1 MTTYIAS
8 ADINGLI
15 FTKEQNRTITARRD
29 WTTFSNQMTG
39 TEISNSGRQGLN
51 EFKTSQT
58 KFNYFDSIKDG
69 TPGRLQ
75 NDLNI
80 YDGMRVK
87 GIDEKAHDDTLKNDE
102 WNPTGSHIKHMRN
115 MFSGKYKANIEYT
128 TWLKLKNSDNY
139 LDPPKKYDYHFWD
152 AGMTKDRILINNN
165 GTPSIELASI
175 ATLIDPAA
183 GKTESNILTTKT
195 LFPDVGDTIIFDQ
208 NFMNAI
214 GFKGNSYINAK
225 SEGLIQ
231 SGVPFSYR
239 MNVGCGNSCKGDDIC
254 LIQNPLNHGITAD
267 HLSRYTI
274 GNDKKKAQINSLG
287 TTTHNTKDKI
297 KLIVLKE
304 WGDKMQVMSH
314 FMNCMLNGGMQN
326 STLLTNDFP
335 VFCLCLNLQIPCI
348 FTGVTEKKVNGNWK
362 PTLPD
367 FKRGSDNN
375 EPVKKRAYGILE
387 YIPGDPTV
395 TLYKKILQIRD
406 EIHRE
411 NNVFLEGLNHIKS
424 TNKSIKL
431 GGQNV
436 TLREQYWNIMIADVK
451 EIIRINIESYG
462 VSGTIPNNDDYR
474 GKWWEAVCP
483 ILSDHLPVD
492 ETSLSDVVNN
502 FIRTMKTQAYIKR
515 VVKNVKYTARGG
527 RGSRGN
533 TDSLKLMLFKSYN
546 GLRTTAPGSYSFGFS
561 TQRERF
567 QQKNNFCEWA
577 QRSQHGALFG
587 GGMMGGMMHSG
598 NEAKMPTFSWRLFP
612 GDFSQSVMHVE
623 GENDEPYFRS
633 SQQWGQDIQ
642 QQPPPDY
649 LNLTQQLF
657 NNFVKPFYEER
668 WSNSDRIRQNDKYDG
683 FVATIYSQYC
693 YESWIEG
700 QAAIEFI
707 SHSET
712 ILELMGKVE
721 CTESDIGLEVT
732 KDLLSKI
739 QEEDLKNKIGKGRFK
754 RVMGD
759 LVESRG
765 KKKNKHTINIPR
777 THGLGEQKEERKRK
791 GRRGPND
798 FSKKGNS
805 KHSKQAWRKQKKGR
819 SRSRRGGRKKKTL
832 RRTKRRRKRRKRR
845 NKTTRKRR
853 RKGEQTRRK

>member
-15 FTKEQNRTITARRD
+15 FTKEQNGTITARRD

-39 TEISNSGRQGLN
+39 TEISNSGQQGLTD
-51 EFKTSQT
+51 FKTSQT
-58 KFNYFDSIKDG
+58 QFNYFDSIKDG
-69 TPGRLQ
+69 TPGGLQ
-75 NDLNI
+75 NNLNI
-80 YDGMRVK
+80 YDGMRVR
-87 GIDEKAHDDTLKNDE
+87 GIDEKAHNNDLKNL

-128 TWLKLKNSDNY
+128 TWLKLKNSNNY

-165 GTPSIELASI
+165 GTTPSIELASI

-208 NFMNAI
+208 SFMNAI
-214 GFKGNSYINAK
+214 GFKGNSYITAK
-225 SEGLIQ
+225 SEGLTQ

-239 MNVGCGNSCKGDDIC
+239 MNVGCGNACKGDDIC
-254 LIQNPLNHGITAD
+254 LIQNPLNHGISAN

-287 TTTHNTKDKI
+287 TTSGNTKDKI

-436 TLREQYWNIMIADVK
+436 TLPVQYWNIMIADVK

-462 VSGTIPNNDDYR
+462 VSGTRPNNDDYT

-483 ILSDHLPVD
+483 ILNAHLPVD
-492 ETSLSDVVNN
+492 ATLLSDVVNN

-527 RGSRGN
+527 RGTR
-533 TDSLKLMLFKSYN
+533 DSLKLMLFKSYN

-567 QQKNNFCEWA
+567 HQKNNFCEWA
-577 QRSQHGALFG
+577 QRSQNGALFG

-598 NEAKMPTFSWRLFP
+598 NNEAKMPTFSWRLFP

-642 QQPPPDY
+642 QQPPLDY

-657 NNFVKPFYEER
+657 NNFVRPLYERR
-668 WSNSDRIRQNDKYDG
+668 WADSDRIRENDKYDG

-712 ILELMGKVE
+712 ILELMRKVE
-721 CTESDIGLEVT
+721 CTESDIGRKVEEKLR
-732 KDLLSKI
+732 SKI
-739 QEEDLKNKIGKGRFK
+739 QEEELENKIGKGAFK
-754 RVMGD
+754 RALD
-759 LVESRG
+759 DF
-765 KKKNKHTINIPR
+765 I
-777 THGLGEQKEERKRK
+777 QKEESKRS
-791 GRRGPND
+791 GRRVPND
-798 FSKKGNS
+798 FPKKGKS
-805 KHSKQAWRKQKKGR
+805 KNSKQAWRKQKKGR
-819 SRSRRGGRKKKTL
+819 SRSRRGRGGRKKKTL

-853 RKGEQTRRK
+853 KKC

>member
-15 FTKEQNRTITARRD
+15 FTKEQNGTITARRD

-39 TEISNSGRQGLN
+39 TEISNSGPQGLN

-58 KFNYFDSIKDG
+58 QFNYFDSIKDG

-75 NDLNI
+75 NKLNI
-80 YDGMRVK
+80 YDGMRVR
-87 GIDEKAHDDTLKNDE
+87 GIDEKAHNNDLKNL

-128 TWLKLKNSDNY
+128 TWLKLKNSDNF
-139 LDPPKKYDYHFWD
+139 LDPAKKYDYHFWD

-165 GTPSIELASI
+165 GTTPSIELASI

-214 GFKGNSYINAK
+214 GFEGDSYIEAK

-231 SGVPFSYR
+231 SGVPFLYK
-239 MNVGCGNSCKGDDIC
+239 MNVGCGKACNGVGTC
-254 LIQNPLNHGITAD
+254 LIQNPLNHGISAN

-287 TTTHNTKDKI
+287 TTSGNTKDKI

-436 TLREQYWNIMIADVK
+436 TLPVQYWNIMIADVK

-462 VSGTIPNNDDYR
+462 VSGTRPNNDNYT

-483 ILSDHLPVD
+483 ILNAHLPVD
-492 ETSLSDVVNN
+492 DATSLSDVVNN

-527 RGSRGN
+527 RGTR
-533 TDSLKLMLFKSYN
+533 DSLKLMLFKSYN

-567 QQKNNFCEWA
+567 HQKNNFCEWA
-577 QRSQHGALFG
+577 QRSQNGALFG

-598 NEAKMPTFSWRLFP
+598 NNEAKMPTFSWRLFP

-642 QQPPPDY
+642 QQPPLDY

-657 NNFVKPFYEER
+657 NNFVRPLYERR
-668 WSNSDRIRQNDKYDG
+668 WADSDRIRENDKYDG

-712 ILELMGKVE
+712 ILELMRKVE
-721 CTESDIGLEVT
+721 CTESDIGRKVEEKLR
-732 KDLLSKI
+732 SKI
-739 QEEDLKNKIGKGRFK
+739 QEEELENKIGKGAFK
-754 RVMGD
+754 RALD
-759 LVESRG
+759 DF
-765 KKKNKHTINIPR
+765 I
-777 THGLGEQKEERKRK
+777 QKEESKRS
-791 GRRGPND
+791 GRRVPND
-798 FSKKGNS
+798 FPKKGKSKNS
-805 KHSKQAWRKQKKGR
+805 KRAWGEKKKGR
-819 SRSRRGGRKKKTL
+819 SRSRRGRGGRKKKTL

-853 RKGEQTRRK
+853 KKC

>member
-1 MTTYIAS
+1 MTTYFAS
-8 ADINGLI
+8 ADNDGLI
-15 FTKEQNRTITARRD
+15 FTKEQNGTILPVTRRD

-39 TEISNSGRQGLN
+39 AEISNSGPQGLN
-51 EFKTSQT
+51 DFKTSQT
-58 KFNYFDSIKDG
+58 QFNYFDSIKDG
-69 TPGRLQ
+69 TPGGLQ
-75 NDLNI
+75 NNLNI
-80 YDGMRVK
+80 YDGMRVG
-87 GIDEKAHDDTLKNDE
+87 GIDKKAHDNSLRGQ

-165 GTPSIELASI
+165 GTTPSIELASI

-208 NFMNAI
+208 SFMNAI
-214 GFKGNSYINAK
+214 GFKGNSYITAT
-225 SEGLIQ
+225 SEGPTQ

-239 MNVGCGNSCKGDDIC
+239 MNVGCGNACNGVDTCRIR
-254 LIQNPLNHGITAD
+254 NTLNHGISAD

-274 GNDKKKAQINSLG
+274 GNDKKKAQINSMG
-287 TTTHNTKDKI
+287 TTPRNTKDKI

-411 NNVFLEGLNHIKS
+411 NNVFLEGLNDIKS

-436 TLREQYWNIMIADVK
+436 TLPEQYWNIMIADVE
-451 EIIRINIESYG
+451 EIIRRNIESYG
-462 VSGTIPNNDDYR
+462 GSGTRPNNDNYT

-483 ILSDHLPVD
+483 ILNAHLPVD
-492 ETSLSDVVNN
+492 ATLLSDAVNN

-527 RGSRGN
+527 RGTR
-533 TDSLKLMLFKSYN
+533 DSLKLMLFKSYN
-546 GLRTTAPGSYSFGFS
+546 GLRTTASDSYSFGFS
-561 TQRERF
+561 QDGQTF
-567 QQKNNFCEWA
+567 HHKKNFCEWGINIS
-577 QRSQHGALFG
+577 RNPNLFG

-598 NEAKMPTFSWRLFP
+598 NNEAKMPTFSWRLFP

-623 GENDEPYFRS
+623 GENDEPYFQAP

-642 QQPPPDY
+642 QQPPLNY
-649 LNLTQQLF
+649 LNLRQQLF
-657 NNFVKPFYEER
+657 NNFVIPLYEQR
-668 WSNSDRIRQNDKYDG
+668 WADSDRIRENDKYDG

-707 SHSET
+707 SHSKT
-712 ILELMGKVE
+712 ILELMRKVE
-721 CTESDIGLEVT
+721 CTESDIGRKVAEKLQ
-732 KDLLSKI
+732 SKI
-739 QEEDLKNKIGKGRFK
+739 QEEELENKIGKGAFK
-754 RVMGD
+754 LALD
-759 LVESRG
+759 DF
-765 KKKNKHTINIPR
+765 I
-777 THGLGEQKEERKRK
+777 QKEESKRS
-791 GRRGPND
+791 GRRVPND
-798 FSKKGNS
+798 FRKKGKSKNS
-805 KHSKQAWRKQKKGR
+805 KRAWGEKKNGR
-819 SRSRRGGRKKKTL
+819 SRSRRRGGRKKKTL

-853 RKGEQTRRK
+853 KKC

>member
-15 FTKEQNRTITARRD
+15 FTKEQNGTITARRD

-39 TEISNSGRQGLN
+39 TEISNSGPQGLN

-58 KFNYFDSIKDG
+58 QFNYFDSIKDG

-128 TWLKLKNSDNY
+128 TWLKLKNSDNF
-139 LDPPKKYDYHFWD
+139 LDPAKKYDYHFWD

-231 SGVPFSYR
+231 SGVPFSYK
-239 MNVGCGNSCKGDDIC
+239 MNVGCGNACNGVDTC
-254 LIQNPLNHGITAD
+254 LIQNQLNCGISAN

-274 GNDKKKAQINSLG
+274 GNDKKKAQINSMG
-287 TTTHNTKDKI
+287 TTSGNTKDKI

-436 TLREQYWNIMIADVK
+436 TLPEQYWNIMIADVE
-451 EIIRINIESYG
+451 EIIRRNIASYG
-462 VSGTIPNNDDYR
+462 VRGTRPVGEEYTGN
-474 GKWWEAVCP
+474 WWEAVCP
-483 ILSDHLPVD
+483 ILRHHLPAAA
-492 ETSLSDVVNN
+492 TSLSDVVNN

-527 RGSRGN
+527 RGTR
-533 TDSLKLMLFKSYN
+533 DSLKLMLFKSYN
-546 GLRTTAPGSYSFGFS
+546 GLRTTASDSYSFGFS
-561 TQRERF
+561 QDGQTF
-567 QQKNNFCEWA
+567 HQKKNFCEWGINIS
-577 QRSQHGALFG
+577 RDPALFG

-598 NEAKMPTFSWRLFP
+598 NNEAKMPTFSWRLFP

-642 QQPPPDY
+642 QQPPLDY

-657 NNFVKPFYEER
+657 NNFVRPLYERR
-668 WSNSDRIRQNDKYDG
+668 WADSDRIRENDKYDG

-712 ILELMGKVE
+712 ILELMRKVE
-721 CTESDIGLEVT
+721 CTESDIGRKVEE
-732 KDLLSKI
+732 KLLSKI
-739 QEEDLKNKIGKGRFK
+739 QEEELENKIGKGAFK
-754 RVMGD
+754 RTLD
-759 LVESRG
+759 DF
-765 KKKNKHTINIPR
+765 I
-777 THGLGEQKEERKRK
+777 QKEESKRS
-791 GRRGPND
+791 GRRVPND
-798 FSKKGNS
+798 FPKKGKS
-805 KHSKQAWRKQKKGR
+805 KNSKQAWRKQKKGR
-819 SRSRRGGRKKKTL
+819 SRSRRGRGGRKKKTL

-853 RKGEQTRRK
+853 KKC

>member
-1 MTTYIAS
+1 MIKYIAS
-8 ADINGLI
+8 ADNNGLI
-15 FTKEQNRTITARRD
+15 FIKEQNGTIIDQIRRE
-29 WTTFSNQMTG
+29 WTNFSNQMTSTG
-39 TEISNSGRQGLN
+39 ITNSGPQGLID
-51 EFKTSQT
+51 FKTSQT

-69 TPGRLQ
+69 TPGQLQ
-75 NDLNI
+75 NNLNI
-80 YDGMRVK
+80 YDGMRVG
-87 GIDEKAHDDTLKNDE
+87 GIDEKAHDDNLRNQ
-102 WNPTGSHIKHMRN
+102 WNPTGSHIKNMRN
-115 MFSGKYKANIEYT
+115 MFSTKYKANIEYT

-152 AGMTKDRILINNN
+152 AGMTKDRILINNT

-231 SGVPFSYR
+231 SGVPFSYK
-239 MNVGCGNSCKGDDIC
+239 MNVGCGNACNGVDTC
-254 LIQNPLNHGITAD
+254 LIQNQLNYAISAD

-274 GNDKKKAQINSLG
+274 GNNKKKAQINSMG
-287 TTTHNTKDKI
+287 TTSGNTKDKI

-436 TLREQYWNIMIADVK
+436 TLPVQYWNIMIADVE
-451 EIIRINIESYG
+451 EIIRINIASYG
-462 VSGTIPNNDDYR
+462 VSGTRPNNDDYT
-474 GKWWEAVCP
+474 GNWWEAVCP
-483 ILSDHLPVD
+483 ILRDHLPVD
-492 ETSLSDVVNN
+492 ATSLSDVVNN

-527 RGSRGN
+527 RGTR
-533 TDSLKLMLFKSYN
+533 DSLKLMLFKSYN
-546 GLRTTAPGSYSFGFS
+546 GLRTTASDSYSFGFS
-561 TQRERF
+561 QDGQTF
-567 QQKNNFCEWA
+567 HQKKNFCEWGINIS
-577 QRSQHGALFG
+577 RYPALFG

-598 NEAKMPTFSWRLFP
+598 NNEAKMPTFSWRLFP

-642 QQPPPDY
+642 QQPPLDY

-668 WSNSDRIRQNDKYDG
+668 WSNSDRIHQNDKYDG

-739 QEEDLKNKIGKGRFK
+739 QEEDLKNNIGKGRFK
-754 RVMGD
+754 RVLGD
-759 LVESRG
+759 LVKSQG

-777 THGLGEQKEERKRK
+777 THGLGGQEERGKRVRK
-791 GRRGPND
+791 
-798 FSKKGNS
+798 KKGKS
-805 KHSKQAWRKQKKGR
+805 KHSKQTWRKQKKGR
-819 SRSRRGGRKKKTL
+819 SRSRRVRGGRKKKTL

-853 RKGEQTRRK
+853 KKC